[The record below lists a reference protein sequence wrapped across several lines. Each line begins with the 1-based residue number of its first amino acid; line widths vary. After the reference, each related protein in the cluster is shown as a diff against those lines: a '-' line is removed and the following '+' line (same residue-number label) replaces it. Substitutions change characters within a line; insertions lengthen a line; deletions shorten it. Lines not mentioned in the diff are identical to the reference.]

1 MFLTKASTIARNIWL
16 CINLLFL
23 KSDKSAKYKFP
34 KLVIRVLIYPP
45 LKLWNW
51 LLSLLMNLRFS
62 DPKKWTNKYLFQI
75 IYSVWKYMFS
85 LTSIISIYF
94 FTPSRGYILLTS
106 WFGLSVSENSEYS
119 WKLGYL
125 HRILSITNSKMMV
138 IEEGHDNWL
147 IIVFPPTKTWSKI
160 KIIGPD
166 LRVSTRLP

>member
-106 WFGLSVSENSEYS
+106 WFGSLCQRE
-119 WKLGYL
+119 L
-125 HRILSITNSKMMV
+125 RIQLEIRVFTPDIVNHKQQND
-138 IEEGHDNWL
+138 GHWR
-147 IIVFPPTKTWSKI
+147 
-160 KIIGPD
+160 GPW
-166 LRVSTRLP
+166 